1 MTYQKETEIN
11 TMVID
16 ATFWVAVSFIIFFG
30 GLVYLKIPQKINEI
44 LNKLIL
50 DIKNEIDESEK
61 LRTEAKILL
70 DNAQN
75 KLDTAQ
81 SVSNEIL
88 EQAKK
93 DSDKLVIDLNNK
105 FHKTSE
111 IKKNLAE
118 NKIGQMKEAAIKE
131 IKDASIQIS
140 VDSVK
145 KIITTSVDKS
155 KLDGLFQKNLDE
167 TTEELKKINS

>member
-1 MTYQKETEIN
+1 MGIN
-11 TMVID
+11 IMVID
-16 ATFWVAVSFIIFFG
+16 STFWVAISFIIFFG
-30 GLVYLKIPQKINEI
+30 GLIYLKIPQKVNNI
-44 LNKLIL
+44 LNKLIS

-61 LRTEAKILL
+61 LRTEAKRLL

-93 DSDKLVIDLNNK
+93 DSDKLIIELNDK
-105 FHKTSE
+105 FHKSSE

-131 IKDASIQIS
+131 IKDASIKIS

-145 KIITTSVDKS
+145 KIITTSIDKS
-155 KLDGLFQKNLDE
+155 KLDTLFQKNLNE
-167 TTEELKKINS
+167 TKEEFKKINS

>member
-1 MTYQKETEIN
+1 MA
-11 TMVID
+11 ID

-44 LNKLIL
+44 LNKLIS
-50 DIKNEIDESEK
+50 DIKNEINESEK
-61 LRTEAKILL
+61 LRTEAKKLL

-81 SVSNEIL
+81 STGNEIL

-93 DSDKLVIDLNNK
+93 DSDKLVIELNDK

-118 NKIGQMKEAAIKE
+118 NKITQMKEAAIKE
-131 IKDASIQIS
+131 IKDASIKIAI
-140 VDSVK
+140 DSVK

-155 KLDGLFQKNLDE
+155 KLDALFQKNLDE
-167 TTEELKKINS
+167 TKEELKKINS

>member
-1 MTYQKETEIN
+1 MA
-11 TMVID
+11 ID

-30 GLVYLKIPQKINEI
+30 GLIYLKIPQKINEI
-44 LNKLIL
+44 LNKLIS
-50 DIKNEIDESEK
+50 DIKNEIDVSEK
-61 LRTEAKILL
+61 LRTEAKTLL

-75 KLDTAQ
+75 KLNTVQ
-81 SVSNEIL
+81 SISDEIL

-93 DSDKLVIDLNNK
+93 DSDKLVIELNDK

-118 NKIGQMKEAAIKE
+118 NKISQMKELAIKE
-131 IKDASIQIS
+131 IKDASINIA

-155 KLDGLFQKNLDE
+155 KLDILFQKNLDE
-167 TTEELKKINS
+167 TKEELKKINS